1 MCIHRRAPENVPTG
15 LRRATASQIE
25 TAQQEIRQCMEANNV
40 ELGPIAQQ
48 HLAMHQAHQPE
59 GTDFTMPTDNTTR
72 QAQSLDSR
80 RQEQVQ
86 EEDTTINN
94 NNQRR
99 KKIKIQIHGSWVDVF
114 VDVVLLREALG
125 LPAHDIFNAGIFHQC
140 RHNKT
145 VGPDIADTDHG
156 GTLENEENDSNGDPD
171 NDNNNNTTS

>member
-1 MCIHRRAPENVPTG
+1 MFLWVHVGQRLRE
-15 LRRATASQIE
+15 LRRLNRKSVNVWRQTMWNWGPSPNNTWPYTRPANRKEQIL
-25 TAQQEIRQCMEANNV
+25 QCR
-40 ELGPIAQQ
+40 
-48 HLAMHQAHQPE
+48 
-59 GTDFTMPTDNTTR
+59 PTTQR
-72 QAQSLDSR
+72 GRRSYLIQGAKLLDSR

-114 VDVVLLREALG
+114 VDVVLLQEALG
-125 LPAHDIFNAGIFHQC
+125 LPAHDIFNAGIFHQY

-156 GTLENEENDSNGDPD
+156 GTLENDENDSNGDPD
-171 NDNNNNTTS
+171 NDNDNNATS